1 MEVGMQSLTAGVVNH
16 EESIPMRA
24 SGVCVLLA
32 ALAFMYG
39 CSRQSPEELWT
50 SATEA
55 EQEARSV
62 LDTARTSQDRHKVL
76 APALKLY
83 GEIIDDHPDSPQAEQ
98 ALIRRAA
105 IRANDTREIELAI
118 ADYRLYG
125 ERYPGGA
132 RAPLAMFLVGYMYN
146 NELHNLDSAA
156 AAYKRFLEKFPDDE
170 MASSARFELN
180 TLGKTPEELIPN
192 EPPEAGAASRDKVV
206 KKD

>member
-1 MEVGMQSLTAGVVNH
+1 
-16 EESIPMRA
+16 MRA

-32 ALAFMYG
+32 ALAFLYG
-39 CSRQSPEELWT
+39 CSKQSPEELWT
-50 SATEA
+50 SAAKA
-55 EQEARSV
+55 EQVARSV
-62 LDTARTSQDRHKVL
+62 LDTARTSQDMHKVL
-76 APALKLY
+76 APAMELY
-83 GEIIDDHPDSPQAEQ
+83 GEIIDDYPDSPQAEQ

-118 ADYRLYG
+118 ADYKLYG
-125 ERYPGGA
+125 ERYPGGP

-156 AAYKRFLEKFPDDE
+156 AAYNRFLAKYPDDE

-192 EPPEAGAASRDKVV
+192 EPPGAGTGDKVV